1 MRKVLIDYS
10 TDGRK
15 SFSLDSHP
23 LASHFMRNGLLIISF
38 VGLGIHA
45 TNGQVD
51 SSSVETTAT
60 EEPFAKEIID
70 QEDFL
75 SKDAAAAIALK
86 NNFGIQ
92 VARNQVE
99 IAENNQSLLNSGY
112 LPTVSANAGANYN
125 RDDSTIEFPGQFDED
140 GNPRAD
146 FEIEKAEAQRY
157 NSSINVNYTLFDGL
171 GRFYTYK
178 RLKEE
183 YQLSELQARETIENT
198 LLQLF
203 SVYFEVARLTENK
216 NVLQQALEISTQ
228 RITRAEYSFEY
239 GQNTKLDILNA
250 QVDVT
255 NDSIN
260 LLNTEQQLANTK
272 RDLNVVL
279 NQDLNKTFEVDTLI
293 QFIPRLRLVELIDQ
307 AEQYN
312 VAILQT
318 ERNLNINEYDIKV
331 SKSGYLP
338 TVGLNGTY
346 GWNLNQN
353 PASAFFPGTNN
364 ETYNVGLGASL
375 TWNLF
380 DGGGTTVR
388 IKNAKIA
395 YENQELLREQVK
407 LEVARD
413 VANALAIYQNRL
425 NIFRIQEQNVIT
437 NQNNF
442 ERSEEQFKLG
452 RITSIEF
459 RQAQINLLNAQ
470 TNKNLAKYD
479 AKLAEL
485 QLLQLTGQLL
495 NVEL

>member
-1 MRKVLIDYS
+1 MKGIYTFTIL
-10 TDGRK
+10 
-15 SFSLDSHP
+15 F
-23 LASHFMRNGLLIISF
+23 FMVIGGLL
-38 VGLGIHA
+38 A
-45 TNGQVD
+45 
-51 SSSVETTAT
+51 
-60 EEPFAKEIID
+60 
-70 QEDFL
+70 QEKRL
-75 SKDAAAAIALK
+75 SKEKAAALALE
-86 NNFGIQ
+86 NNFGIK

-99 IAENNQSLLNSGY
+99 IADNNKNVLNSGY
-112 LPTVSANAGANYN
+112 LPTVTASAGANYN
-125 RDDSTIEFPGQFDED
+125 RDDSTIEFPGQLTND
-140 GNPRAD
+140 GSPRAD
-146 FEIEKAEAQRY
+146 VDIYKAEAQRY
-157 NSSINVNYTLFDGL
+157 NSALNVNYTLFDGL
-171 GRFYTYK
+171 GRLYNYK
-178 RLKEE
+178 RLKEQ

-203 SVYFEVARLTENK
+203 SVYFEVARLTENE
-216 NVLQQALEISTQ
+216 NVLQQALEISMQ
-228 RITRAEYSFEY
+228 RITRAEYAFEY

-260 LLNTEQQLANTK
+260 ILNTRQQLANAK

-279 NQDLNKTFEVDTLI
+279 NQNLNETFEVDTLI
-293 QFIPRLRLVELIDQ
+293 QFIPRLRLDELITQ
-307 AEQYN
+307 AQLNN

-318 ERNLNINEYDIKV
+318 KRNLTINAYDIKV
-331 SKSGYLP
+331 NQSGYLP

-346 GWNLNQN
+346 GWNLNQSA
-353 PASAFFPGTNN
+353 ASAFFPGTNN
-364 ETYNVGLGASL
+364 ETWNFGLGASL

-388 IKNAKIA
+388 VKNSKIA
-395 YENQELLREQVK
+395 YENQELLQEQVE

-413 VANALAIYQNRL
+413 IENALAIYVNRL
-425 NIFRIQEQNVIT
+425 NIFLIQEQNVIT
-437 NQNNF
+437 NKNNF
-442 ERSEEQFKLG
+442 ERSNEQFQLG

>member
-1 MRKVLIDYS
+1 MKENLRA
-10 TDGRK
+10 
-15 SFSLDSHP
+15 SLKI
-23 LASHFMRNGLLIISF
+23 LTLIIIAGHGVF
-38 VGLGIHA
+38 A
-45 TNGQVD
+45 QGQM
-51 SSSVETTAT
+51 
-60 EEPFAKEIID
+60 
-70 QEDFL
+70 L
-75 SKDAAAAIALK
+75 SKEEAATLALE
-86 NNFGIQ
+86 NNFGIKVATNQ
-92 VARNQVE
+92 VA
-99 IAENNQSLLNSGY
+99 IAENNQGVLNSGY
-112 LPTVSANAGANYN
+112 LPTLTGIAGANYQ
-125 RDDSTIEFPGQFDED
+125 RDDSTFEFPGQVVTDRD
-140 GNPRAD
+140 GNVEIDSDTGLPIPRPD
-146 FEIEKAEAQRY
+146 TDLNKAEAQRY
-157 NSSINVNYTLFDGL
+157 NASINANYLLFDGL
-171 GRFYTYK
+171 GRLYNFK
-178 RLKEE
+178 RLREQ
-183 YQLSELQARETIENT
+183 YQLSKLQARETIENT
-198 LLQLF
+198 MLQLF
-203 SVYFEVARLTENK
+203 SVYFEIARLTENR

-260 LLNTEQQLANTK
+260 LLNTEQQLDNTK

-279 NQDLNKTFEVDTLI
+279 NQDLNLNFEVDTLI
-293 QFIPRLRLVELIDQ
+293 QFIPKLRLEELIGQ
-307 AEQYN
+307 AERNN

-318 ERNLNINEYDIKV
+318 ERNLTINEYDRKV
-331 SKSGYLP
+331 EKSGYLP
-338 TVGLNGTY
+338 TINLLGSY
-346 GWNLNQN
+346 GWNLNLN
-353 PASAFFPGTNN
+353 APGAFFPGVDVNN
-364 ETYNVGLGASL
+364 RRSFGLGASL

-388 IKNAKIA
+388 VKNAKIA
-395 YENQELLREQVK
+395 YENQKLLQDQVE

-413 VANALAIYQNRL
+413 IANALAIYENRL
-425 NIFRIQEQNVIT
+425 NIFRIQEQAVIT

>member
-1 MRKVLIDYS
+1 MKITFRYVLLP
-10 TDGRK
+10 
-15 SFSLDSHP
+15 F
-23 LASHFMRNGLLIISF
+23 LLMVF
-38 VGLGIHA
+38 TVRA
-45 TNGQVD
+45 QEQV
-51 SSSVETTAT
+51 
-60 EEPFAKEIID
+60 
-70 QEDFL
+70 L
-75 SKDAAAAIALK
+75 SKDEAIKIALL
-86 NNFGIQ
+86 NNFDIK
-92 VARNQVE
+92 VARNEVDV
-99 IAENNQSLLNSGY
+99 AKNNQSVLNSGY
-112 LPTVSANAGANYN
+112 LPTISATAGATYN
-125 RDDSTIEFPGQFDED
+125 RDDSTIEFPGQTLDD
-140 GNPRAD
+140 GSPRPD
-146 FEIEKAEAQRY
+146 LSLYKAEAQRY
-157 NSSINVNYTLFDGL
+157 NSAVNVNYTLFDGL
-171 GRFYTYK
+171 GRYYSYK
-178 RLKEE
+178 QLKEQ

-216 NVLQQALEISTQ
+216 NVLQQALEISMQ

-260 LLNTEQQLANTK
+260 LLNTLQQLENTK

-279 NQDLNKTFEVDTLI
+279 NRDLNSGFEVDTLI
-293 QFIPRLRLVELIDQ
+293 SFIPKLQLEELVSQ
-307 AEQYN
+307 AQMNN
-312 VAILQT
+312 VAILQSQ
-318 ERNLNINEYDIKV
+318 RNLTINEYDIKV
-331 SKSGYLP
+331 SRSGYLP

-346 GWNLNQN
+346 GWNLNQSA
-353 PASAFFPGTNN
+353 PSAFFPGTNN
-364 ETYNVGLGASL
+364 ETWNFGLGASL

-388 IKNAKIA
+388 MKNAKIA
-395 YENQELLREQVK
+395 YDTQELLLEQIELQV
-407 LEVARD
+407 ERD
-413 VANALAIYQNRL
+413 IQNALAIYENRL
-425 NIFRIQEQNVIT
+425 NIFQIQEQNVIT

-442 ERSEEQFKLG
+442 ERSKEQFQLG

-495 NVEL
+495 NIQI